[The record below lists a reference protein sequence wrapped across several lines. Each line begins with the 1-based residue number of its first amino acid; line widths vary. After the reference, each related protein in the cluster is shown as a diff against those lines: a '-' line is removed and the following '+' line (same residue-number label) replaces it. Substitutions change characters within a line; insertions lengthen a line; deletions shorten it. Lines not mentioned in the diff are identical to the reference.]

1 MFNSGLVFRFSRTLH
16 VLSELE
22 QEKRTWRL
30 IGSLYNDRQTS
41 LDTIPTM
48 DMETD
53 MQVRPRSITIAK
65 TVEEKLG
72 DMNIGLVDGSLYNDR
87 QTSLD
92 TIPTMDMETDMQVT
106 QMALVYNAGNRGSQC
121 DIRVPTRWQL
131 STLLL

>member
-1 MFNSGLVFRFSRTLH
+1 MTIQNSDCQNINLWKKHTWNSDLLKYPSVPHSYVSQELLFEIFNSGFVFRFSRTLH

-53 MQVRPRSITIAK
+53 I
-65 TVEEKLG
+65 
-72 DMNIGLVDGSLYNDR
+72 
-87 QTSLD
+87 
-92 TIPTMDMETDMQVT
+92 QVT
-106 QMALVYNAGNRGSQC
+106 QMVYNDSNSSHQC
-121 DIRVPTRWQL
+121 DIKIPTRWQL
-131 STLLL
+131 SMLLLTLPQ